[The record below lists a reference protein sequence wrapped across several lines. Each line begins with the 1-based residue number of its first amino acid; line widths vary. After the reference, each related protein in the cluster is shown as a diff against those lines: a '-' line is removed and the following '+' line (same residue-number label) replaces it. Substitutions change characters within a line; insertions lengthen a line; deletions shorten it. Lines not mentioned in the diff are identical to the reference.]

1 MMMNSDFRKDG
12 LSFVATTEHLEG
24 LLCENLW
31 TPVEDFLAHPG
42 KNIRSRL
49 VEIGYQLAIAPAA
62 IGEDQIENLRKASQ
76 IVECVHAGALI
87 IDDIQDGSLVRR
99 QRQSMHVKYGVPLA
113 LNAGNWLYF
122 WAMDRMKAL
131 TVAPDVRLSLMDD
144 CLNLMLEAH
153 YGQAIDLGA
162 TLESLDQKEIAS
174 ICRSSMELKTSSLMA
189 LALRLG
195 SAVGGNLHFDTKLRE
210 LGRHLG
216 FVLQAYDD
224 VGNFL
229 LKPNNEPSKRWED
242 LVLKR
247 PSWIWMQ
254 VATQASPEEFKNF
267 ISAVNELPHEE
278 ALHQFSRSFHLEV
291 RILESAKAELNKLV
305 QFCDTNWSES
315 HEEVKSKILS
325 IAHQLEKAYVTV

>member
-1 MMMNSDFRKDG
+1 MKNQSDFRRDG
-12 LSFVATTEHLEG
+12 LSFVPTTEHLEG
-24 LLCENLW
+24 VLCENLW

-49 VEIGYQLAIAPAA
+49 VEIGCLLAEDSSASA
-62 IGEDQIENLRKASQ
+62 IDRTENLRKASQ

-99 QRQSMHVKYGVPLA
+99 DRESMHVKYGVPLA

-122 WAMDRMKAL
+122 WAMDRIKAL
-131 TVAPDVRLSLMDD
+131 TLAQDVRLPLMED
-144 CLNLMLEAH
+144 CLKLMLEAH

-162 TLESLDQKEIAS
+162 SLESLDQAKIAH

-195 SAVGGNLHFDTKLRE
+195 SAVGGQAYFDPKLKE

-216 FVLQAYDD
+216 FVLQTYDD

-229 LKPNNEPSKRWED
+229 LKPKNVPSKRWED

-254 VATQASPEEFKNF
+254 VATHASAEEFEGFVK
-267 ISAVNELPHEE
+267 AVNQLPDES
-278 ALHQFSRSFHLEV
+278 ALHEFSRTFSLEEKV
-291 RILESAKAELNKLV
+291 LGAAKLELSRLVDFCEISWPGTHSGVKEKILE
-305 QFCDTNWSES
+305 
-315 HEEVKSKILS
+315 
-325 IAHQLEKAYVTV
+325 IAYQLEKAYA